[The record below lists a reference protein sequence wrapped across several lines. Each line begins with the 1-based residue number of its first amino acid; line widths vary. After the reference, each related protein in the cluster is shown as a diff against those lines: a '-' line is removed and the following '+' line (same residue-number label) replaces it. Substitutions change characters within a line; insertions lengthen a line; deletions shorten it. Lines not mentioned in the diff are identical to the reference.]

1 MKRLRKARQTQIELF
16 CERRFVSDQVLR
28 ELPPDRQ
35 AELKKRIAELLLN
48 VAIGDA
54 AEVPRGGGHDA

>member
-16 CERRFVSDQVLR
+16 CERLVSDQVLR
-28 ELPPDRQ
+28 ELPPDRH

-48 VAIGDA
+48 VAIGA
-54 AEVPRGGGHDA
+54 AEVPRGGDHDA

>member
-16 CERRFVSDQVLR
+16 CARRFVSDQVLR
-28 ELPPDRQ
+28 ELAPDRQ

-54 AEVPRGGGHDA
+54 AEVPRGGDHDA

>member
-1 MKRLRKARQTQIELF
+1 MKRLRKARQIQIELF

-54 AEVPRGGGHDA
+54 AEVPRGGDHDA

>member
-1 MKRLRKARQTQIELF
+1 MKRLRKACQVQIELF

-48 VAIGDA
+48 VTIVDA
-54 AEVPRGGGHDA
+54 AEVPRGGDHDA

>member
-1 MKRLRKARQTQIELF
+1 MKRLRKATQIQIELF
-16 CERRFVSDQVLR
+16 CEPRFVSDQVLC

-48 VAIGDA
+48 VAIGGA
-54 AEVPRGGGHDA
+54 AEVSGGGDHDA

>member
-16 CERRFVSDQVLR
+16 CERGFLSDQVLR
-28 ELPPDRQ
+28 ELPSDRQ

-48 VAIGDA
+48 VAIDA
-54 AEVPRGGGHDA
+54 AEVPRGGDHDA

>member
-1 MKRLRKARQTQIELF
+1 MKQRRKASQTQIELF
-16 CERRFVSDQVLR
+16 SERKFVSDRILR

-35 AELKKRIAELLLN
+35 AELEKRIAELLLN

-54 AEVPRGGGHDA
+54 LEVPRGGAHDA

>member
-1 MKRLRKARQTQIELF
+1 MKRLRKASQIQIELF
-16 CERRFVSDQVLR
+16 CEPRFVSDQVLC

-54 AEVPRGGGHDA
+54 AEVSGGGDHDA